1 MKDAYN
7 PHGAALIGCFRGDT
21 LATLICHQDGA
32 CVVAL

>member
-7 PHGAALIGCFRGDT
+7 PHEVALMDCFCGDT

-32 CVVAL
+32 RFVAL